1 LLEGARPLSPSPAR
15 IRSTIASVVDPPE
28 ELRQLRAFHKALAD
42 TNRLRILQ
50 RLARGAASVTDLI
63 DHVGLSQ
70 PLVSWHLARLRAVG
84 LVETRRV
91 GREVVC
97 TLRSEVFDDIDARQ
111 RAVLGLARPAEPSTE
126 TDAGIAAMAGAAAA
140 EGVGR

>member
-1 LLEGARPLSPSPAR
+1 
-15 IRSTIASVVDPPE
+15 
-28 ELRQLRAFHKALAD
+28 
-42 TNRLRILQ
+42 
-50 RLARGAASVTDLI
+50 
-63 DHVGLSQ
+63 
-70 PLVSWHLARLRAVG
+70 LVSWHLARLRAVG